1 MLRWKHDVDTDALY
15 VRRSNEPIVE
25 SEQIKPGIVLDYDSA
40 GNVVG
45 LEILNTA
52 RQDDSPPKRTA

>member
-15 VRRSNEPIVE
+15 VRCSHDPIVE
-25 SEQIKPGIVLDYDSA
+25 SELIKPGIVLDYDEA

>member
-15 VRRSNEPIVE
+15 VRRSHDPIVE
-25 SEQIKPGIVLDYDSA
+25 SELIKPGIVLDYDEA